1 MKKNLVAVMLGMISL
16 VLVGCGAPKQINDSV
31 TIEAGDELVLEAS
44 DFFES
49 EDGIE
54 FDDSAVDTSKVGEYE
69 VTATYKNKEF
79 NIKVDVVDT
88 TAPEFELV
96 QDSIVTNDVGS
107 LDAES
112 LIASIEDVSDTTAEL
127 KFETE
132 PEEDGEYEASVV
144 VTDEYGNSSE
154 KSITVVLDTTAPTI
168 SGVENETV
176 KQADVTVEPTID
188 FSKYSAEDSRDGVV
202 ECETSME
209 KTGDKEYTVTV
220 TATDEAGNVATETA
234 VVKVEASTTN
244 SGKSAGSGKSASSS
258 GSSGASQAA
267 SQSSQPEAPAPSVP
281 EAPAETPSVPEAPAE
296 ESNSNQLDA
305 SNAVTI
311 DRPIAPGET
320 LTPDN
325 FHCSICG
332 FDTTNPEEAHAHL
345 RDVHGMQV

>member
-88 TAPEFELV
+88 TAPEFELT
-96 QDSIVTNDVGS
+96 QDSVVTNDLES
-107 LDAES
+107 LEAES
-112 LIASIEDVSDTTAEL
+112 LVKSIEDVSDTTAEL

-244 SGKSAGSGKSASSS
+244 SGKSAGSGKSASSQ
-258 GSSGASQAA
+258 SSQPA
-267 SQSSQPEAPAPSVP
+267 SQSSQPEAPAPSTP
-281 EAPAETPSVPEAPAE
+281 EAPAPSAPEAPAE
-296 ESNSNQLDA
+296 EGDNVTHEQVTPEQVAADAADNQ
-305 SNAVTI
+305 
-311 DRPIAPGET
+311 

-325 FHCSICG
+325 WMCTWCNVDCVTYEG
-332 FDTTNPEEAHAHL
+332 FIEHMKS
-345 RDVHGMQV
+345 VHNMQ

>member
-1 MKKNLVAVMLGMISL
+1 MKKNLVAVMLGAISL

-31 TIEAGDELVLEAS
+31 TIEAGDELVLKAS

-69 VTATYKNKEF
+69 VTATYKKESYT
-79 NIKVDVVDT
+79 ITVKVEDT
-88 TAPEFELV
+88 TAPEFELA
-96 QDSIVTNDVGS
+96 QDSVVTNDLES
-107 LDAES
+107 LEAES
-112 LIASIEDVSDTTAEL
+112 FVESIEDVSDTTTEL

-132 PEEDGEYEASVV
+132 PEEDGEYEAFVV
-144 VTDEYGNSSE
+144 VTDECSNSSE

-258 GSSGASQAA
+258 GSAT
-267 SQSSQPEAPAPSVP
+267 SQSTSTSASSEATA
-281 EAPAETPSVPEAPAE
+281 EAPAEAPAE
-296 ESNSNQLDA
+296 PEKQPGEVDT
-305 SNAVTI
+305 SNAVTT
-311 DRPIAPGET
+311 DQVLAPGET
-320 LTPDN
+320 LEPDVWL
-325 FHCSICG
+325 CPICG
-332 FDTTNPEEAHAHL
+332 FQTES
-345 RDVHGMQV
+345 RDEYVTHMDAEGLY